1 MPPFSTK
8 NEPIA
13 ASPLTNRSRKAKT
26 GPGTTGMIA
35 AISGVSSVCGQ
46 VSRILTDPVTLT
58 GSPISISVGVTET
71 SKNAVVMFFRNGSSA
86 ASPCANAEESGETT
100 IEPSRAS
107 AAKDGPQRPA
117 PPVRSAIRRPP
128 GLRFGRLLGD
138 DHPQTGFTLDADR
151 LGRNSLGGETI
162 RA

>member
-8 NEPIA
+8 NDPIA
-13 ASPLTNRSRKAKT
+13 ASPLTKRSRRAKT

-46 VSRILTDPVTLT
+46 VSSILTDPVTLT

-71 SKNAVVMFFRNGSSA
+71 LKNAVVMFFRNGSSA
-86 ASPCANAEESGETT
+86 ASPCANAGGFGATT
-100 IEPSRAS
+100 IEPIRAN
-107 AAKDGPQRPA
+107 AAKNGIQRPA
-117 PPVRSAIRRPP
+117 PRVRSAIRRPP
-128 GLRFGRLLGD
+128 GLRLGRFGH
-138 DHPQTGFTLDADR
+138 DHSQTGFALDADG
-151 LGRNSLGGETI
+151 LGRNGLGGETI